1 MELVSIWPL
10 IEDQLRML
18 CAGLLNVSID
28 RGDLSELLREVT
40 RCRPTGNAKDLAH
53 QLHQARNEFAHR
65 KGTDLPETVWLSMFS
80 AAARFAD
87 EFPNHP
93 SSEQI
98 RSLYAQAKPIL
109 SRLLTIPTQ
118 KTIHSDDLV
127 RWTKNQGFLNRYDKR
142 IARKWIIDQVVSAI
156 EREDSHLVVIHGA
169 PGVGKSTIA
178 AEWIET
184 HQTTCAYHINE
195 YDNEDSKSIDAL
207 VSALVGSLLDTNPEF
222 QPGVTYRDIVGG
234 SDSSVPGWNSLS
246 ITARWNRFI
255 VEPLTKWNL
264 ARNGCFTL
272 LVDALDETS
281 QQQIDFLIKHHADLP
296 YTAKIIVTSRPEIK
310 VPKAAVVIGID
321 DPMQNNDIRSYV
333 ALNLPNTNLSRY
345 EWNSIV
351 DEITSQAN
359 GVFVAA
365 KLLIDAYNG
374 EGYAPSAPHAL
385 NNLFV
390 EWFGR
395 AVPVEHRT
403 LTSQLLRILCL
414 AYASIPTTVL
424 RSALNIS
431 ERELRE
437 HLSRLGSLVDVQDNR
452 VRLFHKLL
460 ADWILD
466 PDTLIIDGSMESAKS
481 RLAEVMLDDASD
493 YAARYAIRHLLSAGH
508 GDLAGEKLTDFRCLQ
523 WRVTKGCARD
533 CYSDLCLVHT
543 DLRSLIFSDWLETF
557 RQNCEHWT
565 SFPELFHQDCRN
577 CPDFSDP
584 CVKAYKE
591 PITGSWVME
600 LNKPQAWKRTKGIDF
615 DCSVVGVTL
624 IESINVIG
632 VAFADSVCLFDID
645 TLRHRKTEYLP
656 KLSGESDGLVA
667 ITNNGN
673 DSGFLMLTNQGAL
686 LEYDIG
692 DKEYTVLGEVGF
704 EIAAAYF
711 SFEYTKA
718 VCLSPDGSFRLVD
731 TNTLKSIIFDCT
743 EKHELPDYVQWS
755 RNNDRVIVAYGTSN
769 GFELTCMSTL
779 GDRCSMFVE
788 GSIEFQPDCFGT
800 VIVRD
805 GTNRILLD
813 VVSNTIH
820 AVTEERRRFLVNR
833 IVGFNRFRTES
844 SDELLSRIKAEFSAR
859 LNRLRSASCSSVSFF
874 ATSDGTRLQVSNI
887 NTDASIHLFGH
898 NTSLSGWIGHRFLTE
913 ICDVDEQNL
922 LQYKFEMR
930 LFAPDHH
937 CLVLVSRPN
946 AQNRDLAHDNVI
958 VLIRTDDTLQ
968 KFFEFDIPTGFWVTD
983 VLALDNEHLSI
994 EYLDSEG
1001 SVYTTLIVNFHDKS
1015 TRSHVG
1021 LAGVG
1026 STTKGIIGRSEIGW
1040 HIWDHIYQVAVSGD
1054 SIVMEVFPSFCLYD
1068 GSIVPVCNFDC
1079 ESVNYHDRVQSTI
1092 SDLLDVK
1099 FSIQSSASRMLLIEN
1114 ERLNCTWKLKCSD
1127 NLTPEGLTF
1136 YPMRPSR
1143 LTYSREGESITCEL
1157 MLGEEPYP
1165 LW

>member
-1 MELVSIWPL
+1 
-10 IEDQLRML
+10 
-18 CAGLLNVSID
+18 
-28 RGDLSELLREVT
+28 
-40 RCRPTGNAKDLAH
+40 
-53 QLHQARNEFAHR
+53 
-65 KGTDLPETVWLSMFS
+65 MFS
-80 AAARFAD
+80 AAERLAA

-93 SSEQI
+93 SSRRI
-98 RSLYAQAKPIL
+98 DDLYQQAKPIISQML
-109 SRLLTIPTQ
+109 ASPTQ
-118 KTIHSDDLV
+118 KKFSSEDRV
-127 RWTKNQGFLNRYDKR
+127 RWTKNQAFLNRYGNR
-142 IARKWIIDQVVSAI
+142 VSRNWIIDQVVEAVS
-156 EREDSHLVVIHGA
+156 REGSHLVLIHGA
-169 PGVGKSTIA
+169 PGVGKSAIA

-184 HQTTCAYHINE
+184 HKTTCAYHINE
-195 YDNEDSKSIDAL
+195 YDNDDSMSTDAM
-207 VSALVGSLLDTNPEF
+207 VSSLVGSLLEANPEF
-222 QPGVTYRDIVGG
+222 DSVLTYREIVGG
-234 SDSSVPGWNSLS
+234 SDSTIPNWNSLS
-246 ITARWNRFI
+246 VTARWDRFI
-255 VEPLTKWNL
+255 VQPLEKWNL
-264 ARNGCFTL
+264 ETNGYFTL
-272 LVDALDETS
+272 LVDALDESS
-281 QQQIDFLIKHHADLP
+281 QQQVDFLRKHQADLP
-296 YTAKIIVTSRPEIK
+296 VTAKLIVNARPEIK
-310 VPKAAVVIGID
+310 VAKTAVVVGIN
-321 DPMQNNDIRSYV
+321 DPRQNNDIRRYV
-333 ALNLPNTNLSRY
+333 ALNLPNTNLSHY
-345 EWNSIV
+345 EWNTLV
-351 DEITSQAN
+351 DEITTQAN

-374 EGYAPSAPHAL
+374 DGYTPSVPHAM
-385 NNLFV
+385 NNLFCNWY
-390 EWFGR
+390 ER
-395 AVPVEHRT
+395 AVPIEHRNG
-403 LTSQLLRILCL
+403 TSQLLRILCI
-414 AYASIPTTVL
+414 AHSSMPTNVL
-424 RSALNIS
+424 CSALHVS

-437 HLSRLGSLVDVQDNR
+437 HLNRLGSLVDLQDNC

-460 ADWILD
+460 ADWIID
-466 PDTLIIDGSMESAKS
+466 PDTLVIDGSMEASQL
-481 RLAEVMLDDASD
+481 RLAEVMLDDSSD

-508 GDLAGEKLTDFRCLQ
+508 GDLAVEKLTDFRYMQ
-523 WRVTKGCARD
+523 WRVTKGYARD
-533 CYSDLCLVHT
+533 CYSDLCSVHT
-543 DLRSLIFSDWLETF
+543 DLRSQMFSDWLETF
-557 RQNCEHWT
+557 RQNCEHGM
-565 SFPELFHQDCRN
+565 SFPELFHQDFRN

-591 PITGSWVME
+591 PITGPWVME
-600 LNKPQAWKRTKGIDF
+600 LNKPQAWKRTNGIDF

-624 IESINVIG
+624 IESINVIA
-632 VAFADSVCLFDID
+632 VAFEDSVCLFDID
-645 TLRHRKTEYLP
+645 TLRHRRTEFLP
-656 KLSGESDGLVA
+656 KLSRDSDGLVA

-673 DSGFLMLTNQGAL
+673 DSGFLMLKNHGAL

-692 DKEYTVLGEVGF
+692 DKEYKVLGQVGF
-704 EIAAAYF
+704 DIAAAYF
-711 SFEYTKA
+711 SFDYAKV
-718 VCLSPDGSFRLVD
+718 VCLSKDGSFRLVD
-731 TNTLKSIIFDCT
+731 TNSLTSITFDCT
-743 EKHELPDYVQWS
+743 EKHEQLGYVQWS

-769 GFELTCMSTL
+769 GFELTCMSTF

-820 AVTEERRRFLVNR
+820 AVTEERRRFFVKG

-844 SDELLSRIKAEFSAR
+844 FDELLSRTKAEFSAR

-874 ATSDGTRLQVSNI
+874 ATSDGKRVQVSNI
-887 NTDASIHLFGH
+887 NTNASINLFGH
-898 NTSLSGWIGHRFLTE
+898 NTSLSGWIEHRFLTE

-968 KFFEFDIPTGFWVTD
+968 KFFEFDIPNGFWVTD

-1001 SVYTTLIVNFHDKS
+1001 SVYTTLIVNFYDKS

-1040 HIWDHIYQVAVSGD
+1040 HIWDHIYQVALSGD

-1127 NLTPEGLTF
+1127 NLTPEELTF